1 MSSLRFRVLSV
12 IAVAMLLATFLVQSV
27 PTTGAQE
34 GQTTPPPAPSVA
46 DAALPG
52 DSLPGDPQ
60 VQLVQV
66 ATGLADPVNVASA
79 NDGSG
84 RVFIVERTG
93 TIRIVQ
99 DGTLLDEPF
108 LDIQNLVK
116 VDFLEQG
123 LLGLAFH
130 PDYATN
136 GIFFVYYSDYSA
148 NGAVT
153 LAAYSVSADDP
164 NAADPQTAEILF
176 QFADPY
182 INHNGGTIKFG
193 ADGYLYI
200 AIGDGGLAGDTF
212 ENAQDLSSP
221 FGKILRIDVDGGT
234 PNGTPYGIPA
244 DNPFAQGGRIL
255 ASQDRGEPGRYHP
268 DARPEIWAYGLRN
281 PWQFSFDSETGE
293 LYIADVGQN
302 YWEEVNVIAADE
314 AGANFG
320 WDLNEGT
327 HCYPG
332 DVTECQAF
340 GVAPAAEYPH
350 EGSACSIT
358 GIGVY
363 HSDTASALEGVYFN
377 SDYCSGDIWGL
388 VRDDS
393 GAWVYSVV
401 LETDLFVSGA
411 GYGDDGALYLT
422 SCTCQYSRDYDPRD
436 DPNGVVWQLV
446 PADQVPD
453 GATVVPTAAPVE
465 ATEEPT
471 IAPVTDS
478 TPAATPAP

>member
-1 MSSLRFRVLSV
+1 MPRLSV
-12 IAVAMLLATFLVQSV
+12 RVWSVLTAVLLLVTLFAQAAI
-27 PTTGAQE
+27 TRGAQDDAP
-34 GQTTPPPAPSVA
+34 TPPPAPSVV
-46 DAALPG
+46 DAAQPG
-52 DSLPGDPQ
+52 GSLTGDPQ
-60 VQLVQV
+60 VQLVQI
-66 ATGLADPVNVASA
+66 ATGLADPINVANA
-79 NDGSG
+79 GDGSG
-84 RVFIVERTG
+84 RLFIVERTG

-99 DGTLLDEPF
+99 DGLLLDEPF
-108 LDIQNLVK
+108 LDVQNLVK
-116 VDFLEQG
+116 SDFLEQG

-136 GIFFVYYSDYSA
+136 GRFFIYYSDYQA

-153 LAAYSVSADDP
+153 LASYTVSADDP
-164 NAADPQTAEILF
+164 NVADPQSATILF

-182 INHNGGTIKFG
+182 VNHNGGTIKFG
-193 ADGYLYI
+193 PDGYLYI
-200 AIGDGGLAGDTF
+200 AIGDGGLAGDPWD
-212 ENAQDLSSP
+212 NAQDLSSP
-221 FGKILRIDVDGGT
+221 FGKILRIDIDSGD
-234 PNGTPYGIPA
+234 PYGIPA
-244 DNPFAQGGRIL
+244 DNPFADDGRVLSSATI
-255 ASQDRGEPGRYHP
+255 GEPGRYHP

-320 WDLNEGT
+320 WDHLEGT

-332 DVTECQAF
+332 DVTECQDF
-340 GVAPAAEYPH
+340 GIAPAAEYPH

-358 GIGVY
+358 GVGVY
-363 HSDTASALEGVYFN
+363 HSDTDSALEGVYFN

-393 GAWVYSVV
+393 GAWVYSIV
-401 LETDLFVSGA
+401 LDTELLVSGA

-446 PADQVPD
+446 PADEVPD
-453 GATVVPTAAPVE
+453 GATVAPTAAPTE
-465 ATEEPT
+465 AAEVEPT
-471 IAPVTDS
+471 PETAGEGTPEA
-478 TPAATPAP
+478 TPAA

>member
-1 MSSLRFRVLSV
+1 MPRLRFRFLSV
-12 IAVAMLLATFLVQSV
+12 IAVAMLLATFFAQSV
-27 PTTGAQE
+27 PTRGAQDAE
-34 GQTTPPPAPSVA
+34 TTPPPAPSVM
-46 DAALPG
+46 DAAQPG

-99 DGTLLDEPF
+99 DGTLVEKPF

-123 LLGLAFH
+123 LLGLTFH
-130 PDYATN
+130 PDYANN
-136 GIFFVYYSDYSA
+136 GRFFVYYNDYSS
-148 NGAVT
+148 NGATT
-153 LAAYSVSADDP
+153 LASYTVSADNP
-164 NAADPQTAEILF
+164 NTADPQSIKILL
-176 QFADPY
+176 QYPHPY
-182 INHNGGTIKFG
+182 VNHNGGTIRFG
-193 ADGYLYI
+193 PDGYLYI
-200 AIGDGGLAGDTF
+200 AIGDGGYAGDPF
-212 ENAQDLSSP
+212 DNAQDLSSP
-221 FGKILRIDVDGGT
+221 LGKILRIDVNSGD
-234 PNGTPYGIPA
+234 PYGIPA
-244 DNPFAQGGRIL
+244 DNPFADAGRIL
-255 ASQDRGEPGRYHP
+255 PRAAIEEPGRYHP

-302 YWEEVNVIAADE
+302 YWEEVNVLAADE
-314 AGANFG
+314 AGANLG
-320 WDLNEGT
+320 WDHLEGT

-340 GVAPAAEYPH
+340 GVAPAAEYQH

-363 HSDTASALEGVYFN
+363 HSQTESALEGVYFN
-377 SDYCSGDIWGL
+377 SDYCSGEIWGL

-393 GAWVYSVV
+393 GAWAYSVV
-401 LETDLFVSGA
+401 LETDLLVSGA
-411 GYGDDGALYLT
+411 GYGEDGSLYVT
-422 SCTCQYSRDYDPRD
+422 SCTCLYGRDYDPRD

-453 GATVVPTAAPVE
+453 GAVVVPTAEPAQATDE
-465 ATEEPT
+465 ATPGTAGEG
-471 IAPVTDS
+471 
-478 TPAATPAP
+478 TPAATPRA